1 MEKNHNYSVLSLLK
15 EIKKIWPSANWLIKN
30 GNKEFK
36 ESNLLKLNCKKAKK
50 IINWFSIFNFKEN
63 IKMTIE
69 WYKKYYETNNIQ
81 KMKKL
86 SEYQIKEFT
95 KLIKKRSK

>member
-1 MEKNHNYSVLSLLK
+1 MYGVALLEKHKDESQLLINREVLYQKYICQFSDAYLSGNELY
-15 EIKKIWPSANWLIKN
+15 KKIGDSYID
-30 GNKEFK
+30 
-36 ESNLLKLNCKKAKK
+36 
-50 IINWFSIFNFKEN
+50 
-63 IKMTIE
+63 
-69 WYKKYYETNNIQ
+69 WYKKYYETNNIK